1 MYLIVCAE
9 VKDLIKRLCNTLIVY
24 VATTV
29 VTFSLLITQANP
41 VFLQNN
47 LLSKR
52 LFAYSLLNNFSNV
65 IVGVLL
71 ILIGYQ
77 IKGNIKLIKK
87 YVYIYVVN
95 LLIFIGL
102 FLWTRSFTIQN
113 LYDVVLPITRNTY
126 PIVLGAISALLIK
139 DKLKNWFKKY
149 KCSVILCGYAIV
161 FALPSIFNKDIFGI
175 GNGNNAITA
184 FLLVTLGIVFSNVEV
199 DKLHIDKKVIIILSM
214 GVMLNIILAFSMPF
228 ISWRIHGDFST
239 AYRFNVL
246 TSISVV
252 AMSIVI
258 FIVGQRLK
266 INIKIP
272 EYTGLLALL
281 VYSNNFITEKIV
293 NGGISL
299 KVLLFRSC
307 IISIVVVVLGWLLA
321 RIDEKEHI
329 LEKKL
334 SLNNEKTIVP
344 WISETIVKMVNYIKN
359 HKHNLINIVILYTLA
374 YCSFI
379 FMSPHFTSPHMDGDK
394 YTSIFFFAFF
404 VKQHMM
410 ILTLLL
416 YYLIYRFFYG
426 ITNKFWLSSIIT
438 YVAVTIAIVADAIK
452 IYYRSEPIL
461 PTEVTMVSAYG
472 DILEMIPQIIL
483 WITIIG
489 IIILTGIIIF
499 CEIKFPQ
506 EKLNWKSRLLGILL
520 AIVIFGS
527 STRINHGNSIVNAW
541 LSSYGNEP
549 TFWNQEYGAQYNGAI
564 QQFLNNIDT
573 SIMESNSNYSRKRV
587 NKLVGKYKKQAE
599 KINKGRTNNLSTQTI
614 VFNLSESLANPNRL
628 KEIELSQNPLSYID
642 SVKKITTSGLMISSG
657 LGGGTANME
666 YMTLTGLPVSNFS
679 PTIATPYTQ
688 VVPES
693 EQTLT
698 INGYFK
704 KSTEIYPYNG
714 SFYSRKVVYQKFGF
728 QRFMYLGSKY
738 KIKHKMKIGTNPYLS
753 DETAYQNTLDV
764 INSYKNGQFINLV
777 TMQNHLPYSDYYD
790 NSEDYQVSGDM
801 DDGEKNTISNYSAG
815 LSYTDKSVQKFIEQ
829 IDKINKP
836 ITLVFY
842 GDHLPGIYSNIDGN
856 SLEARET
863 DYFIYSN
870 KYARQ
875 HGAKDLKH
883 VKYVSPIDFIA
894 LTAEQTNSKV
904 SPYYALLT
912 EIQKEL
918 PTIKVYA
925 YNNGKNPVF
934 VNKKGKTIK
943 YKQLTKKQKRLY
955 DDLKLVQYD
964 LTTGNQYLYKTKFFK
979 IK

>member
-1 MYLIVCAE
+1 MIC
-9 VKDLIKRLCNTLIVY
+9 
-24 VATTV
+24 VAMV
-29 VTFSLLITQANP
+29 IVTFSLLMAQANP
-41 VFLQNN
+41 TFLQSN

-65 IVGVLL
+65 IIGVLL

-102 FLWTRSFTIQN
+102 FWWTRSFTISN

-126 PIVLGAISALLIK
+126 PVVLGAISALLIK

-149 KCSVILCGYAIV
+149 KFSVILGGYAIV
-161 FALPSIFNKDIFGI
+161 FTLPSIFNKDIFGL
-175 GNGNNAITA
+175 GNGNNIITA
-184 FLLVTLGIVFSNVEV
+184 FSLVSLGIACSNVEIN
-199 DKLHIDKKVIIILSM
+199 KLHIDKKAITLMSIGIIVNVVLALSM
-214 GVMLNIILAFSMPF
+214 PY
-228 ISWRIHGDFST
+228 ISLKAHGDFST

-266 INIKIP
+266 INIEIS

-281 VYSNNFITEKIV
+281 VYSNNFIIEKIV

-299 KVLLFRSC
+299 KVLLFKSC
-307 IISIVVVVLGWLLA
+307 IVSIIVVVLGWLLVK
-321 RIDEKEHI
+321 IDEREYI

-359 HKHNLINIVILYTLA
+359 HKHNLMNIVILYTLA

-438 YVAVTIAIVADAIK
+438 YTAVTIAIVADAIK

-483 WITIIG
+483 WIAIIG
-489 IIILTGIIIF
+489 IIILTGVIIF

-506 EKLNWKSRLLGILL
+506 EKLSWKPRLLGILL
-520 AIVIFGS
+520 AIVVFAS
-527 STRINHGNSIVNAW
+527 STQINHGNSIVNAW

-688 VVPES
+688 VVPKS
-693 EQTLT
+693 NQTLT
-698 INGYFK
+698 ISNYFK
-704 KSTEIYPYNG
+704 KSTAIHPYRG
-714 SFYSRKVVYQKFGF
+714 SFYSREVVYKKFGF
-728 QRFMYLGSKY
+728 QKFMYLGSKY
-738 KIKHKMKIGTNPYLS
+738 KINHKMKIGTNPYLS

-790 NSEDYQVSGDM
+790 NSEDYQVSGDV

-815 LSYTDKSVQKFIEQ
+815 LSYTDKAVQKFIEQ
-829 IDKINKP
+829 IDEINKP

-875 HGAKDLKH
+875 HGAKNLKH

-934 VNKKGKTIK
+934 VDKKGKTIK
-943 YKQLTKKQKRLY
+943 YKQLTRKQKRLY
-955 DDLKLVQYD
+955 NDLKLVQYD
-964 LTTGNQYLYKTKFFK
+964 LTTGNQYLYKTKFFNVVK
-979 IK
+979 